1 MIPDEEH
8 RDAAAAGDFDPRYD
22 ASFQRGYRPQP
33 GEKPRRQVRS
43 ATASGPRAVPA
54 PAETPEPVWGVPEQ
68 QSRPGAALPEA
79 AALSIAPIPTAV
91 PPDSLPG
98 HGAPDVR
105 ERGAVASLL
114 DRLEL
119 SPRRNPFILALWLIG
134 GGFVV
139 LGIVLYCVS
148 VSISYAGPTPSSDVG
163 SLVVAQLGWMLAGPL
178 ITIGLA
184 TLVALLFLTALVARS
199 HSEHASMDQDL
210 DEGEL

>member
-54 PAETPEPVWGVPEQ
+54 PAETPEPVWGVSEQ
-68 QSRPGAALPEA
+68 PRPGAAAPEA

-91 PPDSLPG
+91 PPDSLPEP
-98 HGAPDVR
+98 GAQDVP

-163 SLVVAQLGWMLAGPL
+163 SLVIAQLGWMLAGPL

-199 HSEHASMDQDL
+199 RSERASMDRDL